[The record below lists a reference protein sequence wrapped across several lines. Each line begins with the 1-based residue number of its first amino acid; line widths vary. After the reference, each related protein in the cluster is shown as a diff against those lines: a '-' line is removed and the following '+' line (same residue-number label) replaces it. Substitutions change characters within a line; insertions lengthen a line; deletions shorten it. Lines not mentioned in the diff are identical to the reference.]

1 MVSNT
6 QQLLGKHNI
15 LSEKRNTLVYFSND
29 DNTSSEKIDDLD
41 EGESSDSSIESSYC
55 ELSLKRSAV
64 NIKKINIRGHLKQLI
79 DLAYTKSDL
88 KVIEE
93 LESRV
98 KKLLQDFTQKTTQ
111 GEMNELPQSNAGH
124 QKSKRKNQHQ
134 GLPPAKKPEH
144 PYSGSVGQTADV
156 MLQFYRAKLE
166 LPREEESSI
175 ILKSVIEE
183 DNLHTT

>member
-1 MVSNT
+1 M
-6 QQLLGKHNI
+6 K
-15 LSEKRNTLVYFSND
+15 
-29 DNTSSEKIDDLD
+29 KIDDLD

-98 KKLLQDFTQKTTQ
+98 KKLLQDFTQKATQ
-111 GEMNELPQSNAGH
+111 GEMNGLPQSNAA
-124 QKSKRKNQHQ
+124 QPAFTCSKVTIETLKQ
-134 GLPPAKKPEH
+134 GVK
-144 PYSGSVGQTADV
+144 YVQS
-156 MLQFYRAKLE
+156 
-166 LPREEESSI
+166 
-175 ILKSVIEE
+175 
-183 DNLHTT
+183 

>member
-1 MVSNT
+1 MVSDT

-41 EGESSDSSIESSYC
+41 EGESSDSSIESSYG

-98 KKLLQDFTQKTTQ
+98 KKLLQDFTQKATQ
-111 GEMNELPQSNAGH
+111 GEMNGLPQSNAA
-124 QKSKRKNQHQ
+124 QPAFTCSKVTIETLKQ
-134 GLPPAKKPEH
+134 GVK
-144 PYSGSVGQTADV
+144 YVQS
-156 MLQFYRAKLE
+156 
-166 LPREEESSI
+166 
-175 ILKSVIEE
+175 
-183 DNLHTT
+183 